1 MSSPADPTAPATA
14 GPGGGAADPSSSPS
28 PSTPRVPAHRRGG
41 TRGRFRG
48 AVVVAGCLVALAA
61 VRILVFQPT
70 VVTSGSMEPTID
82 VGAVVWVNALGPRL
96 GPVEVGSLVS
106 ARLDDGTTV
115 IKRLMAT
122 EGQTVEIYGGAL
134 RIDGR
139 ELDEPYADNSDMGG
153 IFFGPVRVPE
163 GQVFLLGDNRVD
175 SIDSRVFGPLDESA
189 LQGTVLVVL
198 PRLF

>member
-1 MSSPADPTAPATA
+1 MSSSAEPPATA
-14 GPGGGAADPSSSPS
+14 AVGSGEVAADPFSSA
-28 PSTPRVPAHRRGG
+28 PRVSSHRRRGG

-48 AVVVAGCLVALAA
+48 AAAAAGCLVVLAA

-82 VGAVVWVNALGPRL
+82 AGAVVWVNALAPRL
-96 GPVEVGSLVS
+96 GPAEPGSLVA

-115 IKRLMAT
+115 VKRLMAT

-139 ELDEPYADNSDMGG
+139 ELDEPYADNTDMGG

-163 GQVFLLGDNRVD
+163 RQVFLLGDNRLD
-175 SIDSRVFGPLDESA
+175 SIDSRVFGSLDESA
-189 LQGTVLVVL
+189 VQGTVVVVL